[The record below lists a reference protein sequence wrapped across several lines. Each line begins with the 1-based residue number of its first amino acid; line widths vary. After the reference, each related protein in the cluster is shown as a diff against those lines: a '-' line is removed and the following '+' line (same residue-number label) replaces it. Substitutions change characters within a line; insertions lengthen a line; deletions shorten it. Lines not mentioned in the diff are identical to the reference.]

1 MYGFRKGRALV
12 AIPGPGSRGR
22 AYGFV
27 DEEGVEVIP
36 PHFESADIAGFADG
50 SGLARVGDG
59 GKVGLIDLDGKIV
72 VGPRYDYIGKFVDGF
87 AVVGVGGHFGLINVA
102 GHETIAPRY
111 QSLGFWVSASEVL
124 EGPMAGSRDVL
135 LVAASNRLAGV
146 VDATGAVR
154 VPLEWDEIPSE
165 PYLSYAYV
173 QHTGL
178 LWVRRGS
185 KYGLLNRNGK
195 VITQPVYDAVRID
208 HEMWDDSG
216 FAVSIAGKWG
226 LVNRHGRLSVPIQYD
241 WIASRDVAGIIP
253 VRSGRLFGAVNADGE
268 TIVPTSYDS
277 VEPYPTGFIRVGRR
291 GRFGFARANGNTIT
305 GLIYEDGGPF
315 VEGVAPVRRA
325 GKWGLINAL
334 GTELIAPI
342 YDRLDVAGFKPNH
355 IRFRAIRGK
364 RCTYFDKN
372 GIALTSSDYDAFRE
386 VSTAAPEWMFRHER
400 ACVARAGRYGF
411 VDDDGAEVVELKY
424 DAPATYVEQDFAFVR
439 LGGRGGFIDAN
450 GREFFDDFGAPAESR

>member
-1 MYGFRKGRALV
+1 MQRKILHRGAVALVAVGGADGLRWGLVDDQGGEALPAEFDRVDIRDDGVVTFASGPETGAASPNGRIIAPLGRAVPHVGWADDLLLVERASEPPSLFTRAGNRIALNAQADESIRYQDRVVEFFTTSATTGFGILRRAKLDVVRLDKYVEMYGFRKRRALV

-87 AVVGVGGHFGLINVA
+87 AVIGVGGHFGLINVA

-124 EGPMAGSRDVL
+124 KGPMAGSRDVL

-226 LVNRHGRLSVPIQYD
+226 LVNRHGRLSCPFNTTGSRVVTSRGSSLSEAAACSAPSMRTARPSSLPATIPSNRIRPD
-241 WIASRDVAGIIP
+241 SFAS
-253 VRSGRLFGAVNADGE
+253 ADGG
-268 TIVPTSYDS
+268 DS
-277 VEPYPTGFIRVGRR
+277 DLRARTGTRS
-291 GRFGFARANGNTIT
+291 RA
-305 GLIYEDGGPF
+305 
-315 VEGVAPVRRA
+315 
-325 GKWGLINAL
+325 
-334 GTELIAPI
+334 
-342 YDRLDVAGFKPNH
+342 
-355 IRFRAIRGK
+355 
-364 RCTYFDKN
+364 
-372 GIALTSSDYDAFRE
+372 
-386 VSTAAPEWMFRHER
+386 
-400 ACVARAGRYGF
+400 
-411 VDDDGAEVVELKY
+411 
-424 DAPATYVEQDFAFVR
+424 
-439 LGGRGGFIDAN
+439 
-450 GREFFDDFGAPAESR
+450 